1 VCVVLS
7 KCVVVSRYLSYI
19 AIPMYT
25 KTKFTFIQSTNYE
38 FDLKYL
44 TDLHKIYTKKDLL
57 TMESNTLLA
66 TLRLHF

>member
-1 VCVVLS
+1 
-7 KCVVVSRYLSYI
+7 
-19 AIPMYT
+19 MYT